1 MGLTENSVRIESAA
15 SGVALTFLLG
25 GCAVH
30 PLPKDVTGVST
41 YEIVRQIRCETRQAV
56 IDSAL
61 EYLTKGTDVDPS
73 SREIGLR
80 FAAEPS
86 SIEKLS
92 PKLFKGQ
99 VHDLLSIFWTTGVAY
114 NYNLDMTEINNASA
128 ELDFLKT
135 LTKGTLGFGLNGH
148 FDRQRQN
155 TRTFTITDNFGDL
168 VRKPMD
174 CTGRLVGENYIYP
187 ITGRIGVDEMVH
199 AFVYLSLF
207 GNLAGEKDNSKGPP
221 TLVDALEFTTTISG
235 SATPKVDFAPIGRNL
250 SVSHADLAAAV
261 SRTDKHQVVVG
272 LALEKAAQAQLEPAR
287 AGLQAQLVPLH
298 GELFLLTASGN
309 RAEIRAA
316 TAVDQ
321 FLTQRLFSPTIN
333 ITP

>member
-1 MGLTENSVRIESAA
+1 MRIKAFSSAP
-15 SGVALTFLLG
+15 ALLFLLG
-25 GCAVH
+25 GCAIH
-30 PLPKDVTGVST
+30 PVPKDVTGVST

-56 IDSAL
+56 IESAL
-61 EYLTKGTDVDPS
+61 EYLTSGSDVDPA

-80 FAAEPS
+80 FVGEPD
-86 SIEKLS
+86 SISKLS

-99 VHDLLSIFWTTGVAY
+99 VHDLLNLFWTTGVAY
-114 NYNLDMTEINNASA
+114 NFNLDMTEVNNVDA

-135 LTKGTLGFGLNGH
+135 ISKGIFGFNLNGR

-155 TRTFTITDNFGDL
+155 IRTFTITDNFGDL

-174 CTGRLVGENYIYP
+174 CSGRLVAENYIYP
-187 ITGRIGVDEMVH
+187 IAGRVGVDEMIH

-207 GNLAGEKDNSKGPP
+207 GNLAGKKDDTKGPP
-221 TLVDALEFTTTISG
+221 TLVDALQFTTTISAT
-235 SATPKVDFAPIGRNL
+235 ATPHVEFTSIGRTL
-250 SVSHADLAAAV
+250 SVSHADLAANA
-261 SRTDKHQVVVG
+261 SRTDKHLVVVG
-272 LALEKAAQAQLEPAR
+272 LALEKAAQAQLGLAR
-287 AGLQAQLVPLH
+287 N
-298 GELFLLTASGN
+298 ELFGRLLTASGN
-309 RAEIRAA
+309 RAELGAA